1 MASDGARRPDGKAYA
16 TDCGRGIDFATLL
29 FPSAVR
35 PFVSI
40 PSRAL
45 ARALAVAAVLVSAG
59 CGGGGGAAPA
69 AQPVPTVASATVG
82 PAGGTVVFTAGPH
95 AGVGLHVPPG
105 ALAAPTLVTLRAEIV
120 VDPILSVFPVYRVE
134 PRGVPLQQPA
144 TITLRAASQL
154 VQGDGQ
160 LVATGLVQPRAVDAW
175 QPMATTVVDA
185 EQRVVASSTP
195 WLGDFAV
202 LNAPLHRLFTQPR
215 ALLDPATPT
224 PIATIAG
231 GQAVFAAGDLTV
243 RVGRGSLASF
253 WSSPASANV
262 LVVPGLFG
270 SPVDYLGAQ
279 NLVAALPASAQNVV
293 VLSYASGRGVAA
305 TANELFDLIAAQRQA
320 GFGCSIVGH
329 SMGGLVGRYLIERSH
344 ADALRPGWQPG
355 APSLAGAVARLVM
368 LGVPQNGCDI
378 GEQLVATLLAQS
390 RPEEQSKLQA
400 AIDLSYRADAVTVAI
415 NAGYVD
421 NATRYHVVHGGL
433 GFGTDGVVTIA
444 SALALPLGP
453 GETAVGFPVLH
464 DALHAEAAAN
474 GVAAHV
480 AALLQA
486 P

>member
-1 MASDGARRPDGKAYA
+1 
-16 TDCGRGIDFATLL
+16 
-29 FPSAVR
+29 
-35 PFVSI
+35 VSN
-40 PSRAL
+40 PVRAL
-45 ARALAVAAVLVSAG
+45 VRALTATAAGIAAA
-59 CGGGGGAAPA
+59 CGGGGSNAPT
-69 AQPVPTVASATVG
+69 AQPAPTVASATIG
-82 PAGGTVVFTAGPH
+82 PAGGTVAFTVGPH
-95 AGVGLHVPPG
+95 AGVGIQVPAG
-105 ALAAPTLVTLRAEIV
+105 ALTAPTLVTLRAEVV
-120 VDPILSVFPVYRVE
+120 VDPILSIFPVYRVE

-160 LVATGLVQPRAVDAW
+160 FVASGLVQPRDVDAW
-175 QPMATTVVDA
+175 QPMATTIVDA
-185 EQRVVASSTP
+185 DKRGVAATTP
-195 WLGDFAV
+195 WFGDFAV
-202 LNAPLHRLFTQPR
+202 LNASLHRLFTQPR

-253 WSSPASANV
+253 WSSPAAANV

-279 NLVAALPASAQNVV
+279 NLVAALPASVQNVV
-293 VLSYASGRGVAA
+293 VLSYASGPGVAA
-305 TANELFDLIAAQRQA
+305 TANELYNLIAAQRQP
-320 GFGCSIVGH
+320 GFGCAIVGH

-344 ADALRPGWQPG
+344 TDALRPGWQPG
-355 APSLAGAVARLVM
+355 AASFAGTVARLIL
-368 LGVPQNGCDI
+368 LGVPQNGSDI
-378 GEQLVATLLAQS
+378 GEALVATFLAQS
-390 RPEEQSKLQA
+390 RPEEQGKLQA
-400 AIDLSYRADAVTVAI
+400 AIDLSYRTDAITRVM
-415 NAGYVD
+415 NAQYVD
-421 NATRYHVVHGGL
+421 NATRYHVAHGGL

-453 GETAVGFPVLH
+453 DESAVGFPVLH
-464 DALHAEAAAN
+464 DALHTEAAAN